1 MKLDAKLQWNV
12 GYWLLALLALAFVQN
27 LWQTSPT
34 VDAVRYSAFE
44 QALADGKM
52 AEVVV
57 NDHTLTGK
65 LKAPDAS
72 GKTIIVATRVEP
84 DHAAQLGKE

>member
-52 AEVVV
+52 A
-57 NDHTLTGK
+57 
-65 LKAPDAS
+65 
-72 GKTIIVATRVEP
+72 
-84 DHAAQLGKE
+84 